1 MKQENYEHDI
11 IHFLQT
17 NILEENTILNP
28 TTVLRELGI
37 DSYSIVEIIL
47 FIERK
52 YNYVMP
58 DHLLKTENFE
68 TIEKIASILV
78 KELNQ

>member
-17 NILEENTILNP
+17 NILEENTSLNA

-52 YNYVMP
+52 YNYVVP

-68 TIEKIASILV
+68 TIEKIASILA

>member
-1 MKQENYEHDI
+1 MKQENYENEI

-17 NILEENTILNP
+17 NILEENSVISSTV
-28 TTVLRELGI
+28 VLRELGI

-52 YNYVMP
+52 YNYVVP

-78 KELNQ
+78 QELNQ